1 MRTKIIDDF
10 LNGVSV
16 QKIGISLGISGSS
29 VSSSMKTAIK
39 HVKQNK
45 AVRSDALIYA
55 QIKNDRTA
63 RDISKN
69 MEAWRTAM
77 QLYKNALPPSYLQ
90 PITTIFKADNY
101 LQAFDITKRQSS
113 TLTAY
118 EGALLMY
125 NTLVAKSK
133 IKN

>member
-1 MRTKIIDDF
+1 MRTEIIDDF

-16 QKIGISLGISGSS
+16 QQIGISLGISGSS

-39 HVKQNK
+39 HVKRNQ
-45 AVRSDALIYA
+45 AVRSEALVYA
-55 QIKNDRTA
+55 QIKNDKTA
-63 RDISKN
+63 RDISRN

-77 QLYKNALPPSYLQ
+77 QLYKKALPPSYLQ

-101 LQAFDITKRQSS
+101 LEAFDITKRQGT
-113 TLTAY
+113 TLSAY

-125 NTLVAKSK
+125 NTLVAKTK